1 MEYQTARVL
10 AAEVIR
16 EAAFEPVGAQ
26 AFLRAKK
33 VLESC
38 EAVFCPLN
46 VFGTMN
52 KKNRELLRIGTEL
65 GKLRQIHLDKS
76 DSGDILNDK

>member
-1 MEYQTARVL
+1 
-10 AAEVIR
+10 
-16 EAAFEPVGAQ
+16 
-26 AFLRAKK
+26 
-33 VLESC
+33 
-38 EAVFCPLN
+38 
-46 VFGTMN
+46 MN